1 MFGFGESDQRELLQ
15 AAFRYAF
22 SLTHHQYDAE
32 DLVQSAWLKLL
43 SMKAKIPAKNLLFVT
58 IRHLFFD
65 DLRRRKIVS
74 FCALDEEEA
83 SACQTA
89 KLALSDDVA
98 ALLSELR
105 PEEREALFLHEV
117 EGYTASEISRVT
129 GQPRGTVLSLMHR
142 GRERLLKLAQTEGKR
157 VCHE

>member
-22 SLTHHQYDAE
+22 SLTHHQHDGE

-43 SMKAKIPAKNLLFVT
+43 SMKAEVPAKNLLFVT

-89 KLALSDDVA
+89 KPVLSDDVD

-105 PEEREALFLHEV
+105 PEEREALYLHEV

-142 GRERLLKLAQTEGKR
+142 GRERLLRLAQTSLP
-157 VCHE
+157 

>member
-65 DLRRRKIVS
+65 DLD
-74 FCALDEEEA
+74 L
-83 SACQTA
+83 ACQI
-89 KLALSDDVA
+89 D
-98 ALLSELR
+98 ER
-105 PEEREALFLHEV
+105 PRDRNIPETLV
-117 EGYTASEISRVT
+117 
-129 GQPRGTVLSLMHR
+129 
-142 GRERLLKLAQTEGKR
+142 
-157 VCHE
+157 